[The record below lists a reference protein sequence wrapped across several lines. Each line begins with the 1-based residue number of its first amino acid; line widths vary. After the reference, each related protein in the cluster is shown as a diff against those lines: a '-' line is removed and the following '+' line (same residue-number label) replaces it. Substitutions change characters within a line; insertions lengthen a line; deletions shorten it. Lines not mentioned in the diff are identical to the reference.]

1 MLDPTIVTATAAAGD
16 FKTPMSKELL
26 MAMTAVRERFAAQ
39 EKRIAALEIARDR
52 QALDVALKSQ
62 AAAAQQQAQPPE
74 DLYAPLRN
82 DTKAITDLAAFARR
96 LLDSEDVLFW
106 EAGPN
111 VRRAAR
117 EALGLK

>member
-1 MLDPTIVTATAAAGD
+1 MDLTDDMIWQDCAFV
-16 FKTPMSKELL
+16 L
-26 MAMTAVRERFAAQ
+26 Q
-39 EKRIAALEIARDR
+39 KRVLILEQQVAS
-52 QALDVALKSQ
+52 QALLLSQIKLRDAQTLAVHEQLKSQ
-62 AAAAQQQAQPPE
+62 AAQCQAQPPE

-96 LLDSEDVLFW
+96 LLDSEDLLFW

-117 EALGLK
+117 AALGLSEVRGSD